1 MGLQISIRE
10 TGGVT
15 IADLRGRATI
25 DPGESDE
32 LSARLRELIAKGV
45 RKLLLNLAELN
56 QVDSSGVRVIV
67 AAYVSFKGGDGALKL
82 LSPWGKVLDVL
93 QALHLLEVIPS
104 FEDEVQAVASF
115 KSLGYSANP

>member
-25 DPGESDE
+25 DPGESGVLD
-32 LSARLRELIAKGV
+32 ARLRELMVKGV
-45 RKLLLNLAELN
+45 RKLVLNLAELN

-67 AAYVSFKGGDGALKL
+67 AAYVSFKGRDGALKL

-104 FEDEVQAVASF
+104 FENESAAVASF
-115 KSLGYSANP
+115 RALGQSANS